1 MAVTAQERE
10 SIAAQAPSRNTCG
23 RAIAMTLANP
33 IKPHRR
39 KLLRLNLWVTGR
51 IPALMARLYKL
62 SFIHFARLTIVSEFP
77 YNGPPQVP
85 ERVAHEYLFFISN
98 YNGYWTQ
105 YNDAFYRVVPDLMD
119 LVWGNVYGHVT
130 APAGARNRQIH
141 KLEFT
146 ASHYYSAYPE
156 ASATMVQ
163 SALELKKHFGRF
175 QAEMRD
181 ADPSRFQE
189 GFRRFVAEVQRDL

>member
-1 MAVTAQERE
+1 MALTAQDRE
-10 SIAAQAPSRNTCG
+10 AIAAQAPDRNTCG

-33 IKPHRR
+33 VKPGRG
-39 KLLRLNLWVTGR
+39 KVLRLNFWVTGR
-51 IPALMARLYKL
+51 IPALLGRLRKL
-62 SFIHFARLTIVSEFP
+62 SFIHFARWTIVSEFP

-85 ERVAHEYLFFISN
+85 EQLAHEHMFFISN

-105 YNDAFYRVVPDLMD
+105 YIDAFYRVVPDLMD
-119 LVWGNVYGHVT
+119 VAWGNVYGHVK

-156 ASATMVQ
+156 ASATMVE
-163 SALELKKHFGRF
+163 SALELKRRF
-175 QAEMRD
+175 DRFETEVRGAGPERFD
-181 ADPSRFQE
+181 AA
-189 GFRRFVAEVQRDL
+189 FRRFVAEAQRYL